1 MPQLNQIYTFP
12 SQIFW
17 LLVTFVLLFLFLR
30 FVALPRIA
38 GVLEAR
44 RDQIEG
50 DLDRAG
56 QLKKEADELLAE
68 YEAAIADG
76 RAEAQAVVRKASDEM
91 KDKAQSA
98 QSDLGAKLAQQIKEA
113 EANIDKARGDAM
125 ANIQS
130 VSADVVQSVTE
141 RLIGMKVDNQ
151 TAADAVQ
158 SVAPG
163 SATTGSAR

>member
-50 DLDRAG
+50 DLDRAA

-68 YEAAIADG
+68 YESAIAEG

-91 KDKAQSA
+91 KDKATSA
-98 QSDLGAKLAQQIKEA
+98 QSELGAKLAQQIKEA

-141 RLIGMKVDNQ
+141 RLIGMKVDDK
-151 TAADAVQ
+151 TASDAVQ
-158 SVAPG
+158 AASGGA
-163 SATTGSAR
+163 AR